1 MMTQEEYVRDA
12 IGLLSQL
19 IATPSTSRNE
29 KDAADIMEKALRN
42 YGFTPHREA
51 NNVWV
56 ISPHFDE
63 QKPTL
68 LLNAHIDTVK
78 PVDSWRRDPFAPTI
92 EGDTLYGLGSNDCG
106 GGLCSLLQTFRMLTE
121 KTQNYNL
128 IYLASAEEEVSGKDG
143 ISRALPLLPKIDL
156 AIVGEP
162 TGMQPAVA
170 EKGLMVLDVIAHGKS
185 GHAARN
191 EGVNAIYEALDD
203 MRWIRDYKFEKV
215 SPFLGSTK
223 MTLTVVNAGTQHNV
237 IPDTCTMLVDIRT
250 NEFYDNEELYHFI
263 CQHLKSEVK
272 AHSFR
277 LKSSRIDPE
286 HPLYKV
292 CRFVERKIKYADKS
306 NNFNLA
312 EKFIELTR
320 PPYGLFQSYAGM
332 GMLAF
337 AMRPYVNKIFD
348 LNGKPREVQHMVEDV
363 VEVFKSWEDG
373 KISQKVTFRFETP
386 EEGKISKAFIRVF
399 NLTRFKDISEIS
411 SLKNARWVMTHSFV
425 PEKKYPLWS
434 LKFVSD
440 DVAKPEVK
448 KLVENINTICVEVGS
463 SNPNLLSETADG
475 IKLYEFELKNLIN
488 DADNFRKGFLAFL
501 QTEESVKLNESEFDD
516 AVHYISTHQQAEVGT
531 WNESEVLNALLK
543 WRVSTMPSVPPTP
556 HDHPLPPVPPV
567 TPPPTPFAGQK
578 RQKAL
583 DKVDQISDVYQAKN
597 LLHRIVDLGY
607 ETILDTILNN

>member
-1 MMTQEEYVRDA
+1 MMTQEEYVKDA
-12 IGLLSQL
+12 VGLLSQL

-29 KDAADIMEKALRN
+29 KDAADIMEQALRG

-56 ISPHFDE
+56 IDPHFDE

-215 SPFLGSTK
+215 SPFLGPTK

-237 IPDTCTMLVDIRT
+237 IPDKCTMLVDIRT
-250 NEFYDNEELYHFI
+250 NEFYDNKELYHFI
-263 CQHLKSEVK
+263 CQHLKSECK

-286 HPLYKV
+286 HPL
-292 CRFVERKIKYADKS
+292 IKKCVA
-306 NNFNLA
+306 
-312 EKFIELTR
+312 
-320 PPYGLFQSYAGM
+320 M
-332 GMLAF
+332 GM
-337 AMRPYVNKIFD
+337 
-348 LNGKPREVQHMVEDV
+348 KPFGSPTLSDQALMHFPS
-363 VEVFKSWEDG
+363 FKLGPGESSRSHSADE
-373 KISQKVTFRFETP
+373 
-386 EEGKISKAFIRVF
+386 FI
-399 NLTRFKDISEIS
+399 KISEI
-411 SLKNARWVMTHSFV
+411 ADAIA
-425 PEKKYPLWS
+425 KY
-434 LKFVSD
+434 K
-440 DVAKPEVK
+440 E
-448 KLVENINTICVEVGS
+448 
-463 SNPNLLSETADG
+463 LLDG
-475 IKLYEFELKNLIN
+475 AAI
-488 DADNFRKGFLAFL
+488 
-501 QTEESVKLNESEFDD
+501 
-516 AVHYISTHQQAEVGT
+516 
-531 WNESEVLNALLK
+531 
-543 WRVSTMPSVPPTP
+543 
-556 HDHPLPPVPPV
+556 
-567 TPPPTPFAGQK
+567 
-578 RQKAL
+578 
-583 DKVDQISDVYQAKN
+583 
-597 LLHRIVDLGY
+597 
-607 ETILDTILNN
+607 